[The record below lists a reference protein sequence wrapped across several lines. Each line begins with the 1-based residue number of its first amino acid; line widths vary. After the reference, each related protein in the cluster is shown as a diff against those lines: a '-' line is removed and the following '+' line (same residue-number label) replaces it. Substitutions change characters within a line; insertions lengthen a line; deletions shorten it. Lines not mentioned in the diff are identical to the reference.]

1 MANLAIRT
9 LLLKSAWK
17 IDQWIYLHIW
27 LHNHQRISHLTCQPR
42 PFFGFRIY
50 GVNSDCNI
58 SGFVFLRN
66 RQQNEKSVSWIHDC
80 SGYLHSIYI
89 AFPLKIE
96 GGYIEFLLVSVPH
109 LCSPG
114 TIIKMWQIN
123 AYRCKELWTYSI
135 TLFEWL
141 VQFLIAVLQPDE
153 VESVTPVVSTLPL
166 SKIMS
171 WYDLPRQ

>member
-1 MANLAIRT
+1 MNITLDMLAEA
-9 LLLKSAWK
+9 S
-17 IDQWIYLHIW
+17 
-27 LHNHQRISHLTCQPR
+27 
-42 PFFGFRIY
+42 FGLRIY
-50 GVNSDCNI
+50 GVNSDCDI
-58 SGFVFLRN
+58 SGFVFIRN
-66 RQQNEKSVSWIHDC
+66 RQQNEKKSVSWINEC
-80 SGYLHSIYI
+80 SGYLHSVYI

-96 GGYIEFLLVSVPH
+96 GGYIEFLVVCVPH

-123 AYRCKELWTYSI
+123 AYRCKELWPYLI

-141 VQFLIAVLQPDE
+141 VQFFISVLQPDEAVE

-171 WYDLPRQ
+171 WYDLLKQ